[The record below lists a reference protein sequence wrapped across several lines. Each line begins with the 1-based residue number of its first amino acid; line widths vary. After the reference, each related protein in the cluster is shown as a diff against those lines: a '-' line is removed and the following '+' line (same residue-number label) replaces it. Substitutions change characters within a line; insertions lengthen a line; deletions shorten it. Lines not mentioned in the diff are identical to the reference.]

1 MRILN
6 RAKRTCVYVCS
17 GTLYGPQP
25 ALPSCTGWTFSS
37 GWVPAKSPGT
47 LAHTLPCMH
56 SRCCSSQER
65 CSRWSW
71 LLGFPSYPRAAGTG
85 EHQVNPGAAFSAKS
99 WALTSYCTAFSAVV
113 LTQLIWDIGWQP
125 KFAHTAA
132 SGPVVLICIS
142 LSMPKAYRC
151 ILRRF
156 LLGCKGWRLELC
168 KPTKEGENHLA
179 PLAGKGN
186 SLQTTDTTS
195 QTLCFTLGALQLYSA
210 YIALTE
216 THSRD
221 LTLFR
226 IIES

>member
-1 MRILN
+1 MRISN
-6 RAKRTCVYVCS
+6 GAQRTCVYVCS

-47 LAHTLPCMH
+47 LAYTLPWVH
-56 SRCCSSQER
+56 GRRCSSQER

-71 LLGFPSYPRAAGTG
+71 LLGFPSCPRAAGTG
-85 EHQVNPGAAFSAKS
+85 ECRVNPGAAFSAKS

-113 LTQLIWDIGWQP
+113 LTQLIWDISWQP

-132 SGPVVLICIS
+132 SGPVVLICVS

-156 LLGCKGWRLELC
+156 LLGCKGWRLERC
-168 KPTKEGENHLA
+168 KPTKEGENHL
-179 PLAGKGN
+179 LLWLGKGTPCKPQILPARPCALHSVPCN
-186 SLQTTDTTS
+186 C
-195 QTLCFTLGALQLYSA
+195 TLP
-210 YIALTE
+210 I
-216 THSRD
+216 
-221 LTLFR
+221 
-226 IIES
+226 